1 MYNFSQHL
9 FANET
14 ILYQGRPNPGKGGK
28 PLGGCLFL
36 MAFSAVIALI
46 MIWSVIAKVGDGK
59 DGISISFTIIF
70 LFDLLF
76 FIIGA
81 YSLINALFL
90 KKRKIADEFYCLTN
104 LRAMKYEEK
113 KNKFIFGY
121 LANFNSIN
129 CNNVKDNFGD
139 LSMMLGK
146 SAETETHSD
155 SNLQQVL
162 EEIINP
168 NPENMPIIEFLS
180 IENPENVMRLAMMA
194 KQSILQSKIQQDQA
208 PVNTNIQ

>member
-36 MAFSAVIALI
+36 MAFSAAIALI

-90 KKRKIADEFYCLTN
+90 FQDKLLMNFIA
-104 LRAMKYEEK
+104 
-113 KNKFIFGY
+113 
-121 LANFNSIN
+121 
-129 CNNVKDNFGD
+129 
-139 LSMMLGK
+139 
-146 SAETETHSD
+146 
-155 SNLQQVL
+155 
-162 EEIINP
+162 
-168 NPENMPIIEFLS
+168 
-180 IENPENVMRLAMMA
+180 
-194 KQSILQSKIQQDQA
+194 
-208 PVNTNIQ
+208 